1 MTGDDDQDDDG
12 QADDGTYACSTCGV
26 LIGMFIGR
34 QGWLHYRGDGTAAT
48 AAACVTALATGYG
61 VRYGQLVYQVLTR
74 LAAAVQVERSATPGV
89 KPVYWRRL
97 TPQVSLPPLT
107 VCTDRDVIP
116 LRAEN
121 AQTEVRVDEG
131 QPPGPAYV
139 DLTSG
144 AP

>member
-1 MTGDDDQDDDG
+1 MTAGPSSFRVHVAYQVLAMLAEAAPMPLSTPQVQD
-12 QADDGTYACSTCGV
+12 
-26 LIGMFIGR
+26 R
-34 QGWLHYRGDGTAAT
+34 
-48 AAACVTALATGYG
+48 TGYG

-74 LAAAVQVERSATPGV
+74 LAAAGQVERSATPGV

-107 VCTDRDVIP
+107 VRTDREVIP